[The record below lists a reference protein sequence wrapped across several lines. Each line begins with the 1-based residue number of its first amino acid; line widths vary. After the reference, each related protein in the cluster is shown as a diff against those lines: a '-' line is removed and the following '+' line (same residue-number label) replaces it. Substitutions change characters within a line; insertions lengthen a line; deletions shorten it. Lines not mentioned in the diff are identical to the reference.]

1 MAAGRSGIVAEMLKA
16 AGAESVVLAR
26 QLTEAVSAVMLSHQ
40 TERRA
45 SFWTFIRAFDRG
57 NYHGLKLT
65 DQLMKLLERVSD
77 FYIQDR
83 VNIDE
88 MQFGFVPGSCTIDAF
103 VVRQLQEKYIKANKL
118 FYFVFVDLKKS
129 FDHVPEEA
137 LWWALRGLIVEEWAV
152 RLIQCMYSNAQ
163 SRAWFN
169 GQYSEEFGVGA
180 GVLKGFVL
188 SPPLFIL
195 VLNVLLLEFRI
206 GVPWDVLYAD
216 DWCSS

>member
-1 MAAGRSGIVAEMLKA
+1 M
-16 AGAESVVLAR
+16 
-26 QLTEAVSAVMLSHQ
+26 
-40 TERRA
+40 
-45 SFWTFIRAFDRG
+45 RAFDRG

-65 DQLMKLLERVSD
+65 DQLMKLLERVLD
-77 FYIQDR
+77 FYIHDR

-88 MQFGFVPGSCTIDAF
+88 MQFGFVPGSCTIGAIF

-137 LWWALRGLIVEEWAV
+137 LWWALRSLIVEEWAV

-169 GQYSEEFGVGA
+169 GQHSEEFGVGA
-180 GVLKGFVL
+180 GVHKGFVL

-195 VLNVLLLEFRI
+195 VLKCFCWSSALVCHGMFCMLMI
-206 GVPWDVLYAD
+206 GAHRRHPGGMQLQAQGVKGWHGK
-216 DWCSS
+216 